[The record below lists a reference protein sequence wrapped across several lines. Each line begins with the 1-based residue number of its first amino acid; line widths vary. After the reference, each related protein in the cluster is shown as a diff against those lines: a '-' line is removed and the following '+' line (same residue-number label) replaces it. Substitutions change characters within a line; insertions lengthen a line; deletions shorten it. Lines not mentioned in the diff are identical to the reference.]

1 MQREWI
7 GAETTPATPHALGFE
22 WIQLDWNDAADLDW
36 LRLESGLDAVTVASL
51 IEEYT
56 RARVFLTDDRQ
67 WVATLR
73 ALIPEP
79 GDDQLVSIRLIA
91 SASRIITITK
101 SRLPVL
107 QAIQRRFQRRQ
118 GRGRSST
125 RFLILLCEL
134 VEGQFTDYLVELE
147 ERADAL
153 EETLEESNRLRGS
166 QLRAMRLA
174 VSRLR
179 RHLLPQ
185 RDAVQQLGR
194 LAVEAPLDNGRAHKR
209 RHAGRWREIQNAFAR
224 SVEIHHELEQRL
236 QIIQDSVRTQ
246 AEQQINRTMYLLTLA
261 TTFFMPLTFVTS
273 LLGMNV
279 AGIPGADSRY
289 AFFGLCGAFAAM
301 GACQWWLFRRWRLVN
316 R

>member
-1 MQREWI
+1 MQRDWI
-7 GAETTPATPHALGFE
+7 GAERSPERPHTLGFE
-22 WIQLDWNDAADLDW
+22 WIQLDWNDDDDRDW

-51 IEEYT
+51 LEEYT
-56 RARVFLTDDRQ
+56 RARVFLTDDKQ

-73 ALIPEP
+73 ALIHEP

-91 SASRIITITK
+91 SATRIITITK
-101 SRLPVL
+101 GPLPVL
-107 QAIQRRFQRRQ
+107 QGIEHRCARRR
-118 GRGRSST
+118 GRGMSST
-125 RFLILLCEL
+125 SFLILLCEQ
-134 VEGQFTDYLVELE
+134 VEAQFTNYLAELE

-153 EETLEESNRLRGS
+153 EETLEEQNRLRSS
-166 QLRAMRLA
+166 QLRALRLA

-194 LAVEAPLDNGRAHKR
+194 LSVEAPLDNGRAHKR
-209 RHAGRWREIQNAFAR
+209 RHAGRWREIQNAFSR
-224 SVEIHHELEQRL
+224 SVEVHHELEQRL

-279 AGIPGADSRY
+279 AGIPGADSPY
-289 AFFGLCGAFAAM
+289 AFFGLCALFLTMAV
-301 GACQWWLFRRWRLVN
+301 CQWWLFRRWRLVN